1 MSTNIDFIGGNTKRC
16 LMAMALPMLAAM
28 FLNMMYNLVD
38 SLWIGNLLGETA
50 YAALTNSTPIILI
63 LTSVAMGATN
73 GVSIL
78 LAQAIG
84 AKDARRTESLI
95 ATPFWIAV
103 IFSVSVTVVLELLL
117 PGVLYALNTPPETYD
132 MAYSYL
138 SIYVLGYLAVY
149 LYCYFAAVLRSF
161 GNSMFQAI
169 AMLAATILNA
179 VLDPIFI
186 RLIGFNGA
194 AIATLLSETICLLFM
209 LVYLKKK
216 KWFTFQIFEFNPSD
230 ILLLIQKAVPSVVQ
244 QSIPAISTT
253 FLTALVSTYGVTAIA
268 AYGVTGKLEIL
279 VFYPAMALNMVLTTI
294 VGQCAGGKRYDRA
307 EDYVKCALRYGCVL
321 LVVLSALVIG
331 FAGQLSGLFVK
342 SSDVAA
348 IVETYFRIV
357 SVGYILNTVT
367 NCCLGLLNGMGNP
380 AKSMGLMLFYYI
392 AVRIPLAYLF
402 SHLGFG
408 LNGIWCAVWISHIA
422 ASAAAVLAGRH
433 LLRRQAGF
441 LLGQDREILVGKN
454 DCRKR
459 QGSCHK
465 DSSLEKEDEVRMNK
479 HHTPNV

>member
-95 ATPFWIAV
+95 ATSFWIAV

-230 ILLLIQKAVPSVVQ
+230 ILLLIQKAVPSIVQ

-331 FAGQLSGLFVK
+331 FAGQLSDLFVK

-422 ASAAAVLAGRH
+422 ASAAAVLAGRY
-433 LLRRQAGF
+433 LLRRQASLSAGPRS
-441 LLGQDREILVGKN
+441 GN
-454 DCRKR
+454 
-459 QGSCHK
+459 SCG
-465 DSSLEKEDEVRMNK
+465 EE
-479 HHTPNV
+479 